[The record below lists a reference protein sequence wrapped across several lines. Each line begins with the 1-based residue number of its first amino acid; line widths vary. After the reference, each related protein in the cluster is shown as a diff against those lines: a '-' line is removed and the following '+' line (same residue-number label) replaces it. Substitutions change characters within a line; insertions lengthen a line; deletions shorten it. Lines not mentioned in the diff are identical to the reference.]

1 MRFELCCSVLRDRAN
16 IVKRIAKDS
25 SFLSLACDIFQLL
38 LVVFTP
44 RGNHSSMVSLSEN
57 ASRIRQDS
65 SLGSPRNFCR
75 TSSKFARGILNPWS
89 GRRISRGLLIV
100 VSPLLISPSTIL
112 LRSFVRSCSN
122 TIFHLSLRCKSCFA
136 RKFLLLQLN
145 SRTLV
150 IYVNKNMVP
159 FREGRNILS
168 PLLGEA
174 EKKERENRCFRHD
187 SREFVRAE
195 KLEHAIYGRSSSL
208 INRTGTKQFFI
219 RPCFRGGLI
228 ITEETKLLDVSNK
241 YELALYNA

>member
-1 MRFELCCSVLRDRAN
+1 MRYFSTPPSCLHPSWKPSLDGFLKRERLTHPSRFLPRFPSKFLLN
-16 IVKRIAKDS
+16 IVEIRAWNSK
-25 SFLSLACDIFQLL
+25 SL
-38 LVVFTP
+38 VRSTNFTRP
-44 RGNHSSMVSLSEN
+44 TN
-57 ASRIRQDS
+57 SR
-65 SLGSPRNFCR
+65 
-75 TSSKFARGILNPWS
+75 
-89 GRRISRGLLIV
+89 
-100 VSPLLISPSTIL
+100 VSPSHPPFHHSP
-112 LRSFVRSCSN
+112 SFVRSCSN
-122 TIFHLSLRCKSCFA
+122 AIFHLSLRCKSCFA

-168 PLLGEA
+168 SLLGEA